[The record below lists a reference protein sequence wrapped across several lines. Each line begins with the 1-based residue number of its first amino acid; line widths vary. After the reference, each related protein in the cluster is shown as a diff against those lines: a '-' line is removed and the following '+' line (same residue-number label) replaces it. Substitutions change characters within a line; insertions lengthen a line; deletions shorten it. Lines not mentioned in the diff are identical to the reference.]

1 MTYDNFVVEYSYWK
15 RIEELLNEYKWLDSL
30 QFRYEF
36 KTVQMPCSF
45 FFFFIVV
52 KKLQIWNLKGN
63 TQSDIADS
71 YEKLANPSQLKT
83 DKCLTGQGT
92 YLTVW
97 FLFVRD

>member
-45 FFFFIVV
+45 FFF
-52 KKLQIWNLKGN
+52 L
-63 TQSDIADS
+63 
-71 YEKLANPSQLKT
+71 
-83 DKCLTGQGT
+83 
-92 YLTVW
+92 
-97 FLFVRD
+97 